1 MFLCWCTPSFVLQ
14 EHASTQVHVLE
25 GRLAELQGQL
35 AAAQKTAEDAASQHK
50 RLLQEKDQQVCLSV
64 QLWTGKVCWTV

>member
-1 MFLCWCTPSFVLQ
+1 M
-14 EHASTQVHVLE
+14 HVLE

-50 RLLQEKDQQVCLSV
+50 RLLQEKEQQVSLSV
-64 QLWTGKVCWTV
+64 GQLVRKVDASGRPLNGFVL